1 MQINNLSL
9 VVGAAVCNGACPYC
23 ISKMTGI
30 KMVGKKEKHINW
42 HNFRKTCRLAQIHQV
57 DTVMLTGK
65 GEPTLFPGQITQYLD
80 GLLPYDFPFIEIQTN
95 GMMIARSWKI
105 YAPKLKSWY
114 KKGLT
119 TISISLVHYTKE
131 KNREIYCP
139 GQEYPDIKK
148 LCNDLHALGFMIRF
162 SCTLLKGYVDRV
174 SEVEKMIAWTREL
187 GVEQLTLRPVV
198 TTTDKGESKEVYTYT
213 KKHQLSPKTKKEI
226 GKYLDSKGH
235 RLHVSAHGAIVYDL
249 DGQNVSYSNAL
260 TLDTKGDYVRQL
272 IFYPEGLVM
281 SDWQYQGTR
290 FL

>member
-1 MQINNLSL
+1 MRITTLSL
-9 VVGAAVCNGACPYC
+9 VVGPAVCNAACPYC
-23 ISKMTGI
+23 ISKMTGLKI
-30 KMVGKKEKHINW
+30 VGKKEKAINW
-42 HNFRKTCRLAQIHQV
+42 RNFHKICRLAQLHGV
-57 DTVMLTGK
+57 ETVMMTGK
-65 GEPTLFPGQITQYLD
+65 GEPTLFPKQISQFLEGLD
-80 GLLPYDFPFIEIQTN
+80 SFDFPFIEIQTN
-95 GMMIARSWKI
+95 GMMIARSWKT

-148 LCNDLHALGFMIRF
+148 LCDALHALGFMIRF
-162 SCTLLKGYVDRV
+162 SCTLLKGYIDSV
-174 SEVEKMIAWTREL
+174 SEVARMIAWTREL

-198 TTTDKGESKEVYTYT
+198 TTTTKSESASVYAYT
-213 KKHQLSPKTKKEI
+213 RKHQLSAKTKKDI

-235 RLHVSAHGAIVYDL
+235 RLHESAYGAVVYDI
-249 DGQNVSYSNAL
+249 DGQDVSYSNAL
-260 TLDTKGDYVRQL
+260 TLDTKSDCMRQL
-272 IFYPEGLVM
+272 IFYPEGLAM